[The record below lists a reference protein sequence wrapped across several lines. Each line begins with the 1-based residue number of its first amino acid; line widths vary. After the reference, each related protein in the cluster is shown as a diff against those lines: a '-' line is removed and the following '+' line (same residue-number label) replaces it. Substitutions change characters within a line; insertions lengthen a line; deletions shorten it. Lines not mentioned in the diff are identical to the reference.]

1 MMISIE
7 GMEFYAFHGCTE
19 EEKKT
24 GIHFKVDVHIVCDLD
39 IPAASDNIKDAL
51 NYVTVYQIVAL
62 QMQKT
67 SNLIEHVGN
76 RIKKAILNEFSQVED
91 VTVRVSKMN
100 PPLGGKVEKV
110 SIVI

>member
-1 MMISIE
+1 MISIE

-24 GIHFKVDVHIVCDLD
+24 GIHFMVDVHIVCDLD
-39 IPAASDNIKDAL
+39 NPASTDNIKDAL
-51 NYVTVYQIVAL
+51 NYVTVYKIVARE
-62 QMQKT
+62 MQHT
-67 SNLIEHVGN
+67 SNLIEHVGK
-76 RIKKAILNEFSQVED
+76 RIKEAILNEFAQAED
-91 VTVRVSKMN
+91 VTVRVSKLN